1 MQRCLRILSVIS
13 RWFFI
18 LCFPAMLLTAG
29 ICIAVNCQ
37 PLYEYG
43 FNKYNIE
50 QKTGLEDTQL
60 EKAASGLIG
69 YFSSDEEIID
79 ITLTKDGQPFVLF
92 NEKEVAHLKDVKGL
106 IHLDYWVLLGTS
118 IYALLYVCINTFWR
132 KEKYRQWL
140 AREVID
146 GSGFTLSLM
155 LLLGLM
161 VLLNFER
168 VFLQFHLISF
178 TNDLWQLDP
187 TKDYL
192 IMLFPQGFWY
202 DAVIFCTL
210 LTVGLAVLLGGV
222 AGGYLFIKRR
232 KAKSQVDLLQ

>member
-1 MQRCLRILSVIS
+1 
-13 RWFFI
+13 
-18 LCFPAMLLTAG
+18 MLLTAG
-29 ICIAVNCQ
+29 ICIAANCQ

-50 QKTGLEDTQL
+50 QKTGLEDTEL
-60 EKAASGLIG
+60 EKAAGGLIS
-69 YFSSDEEIID
+69 YFNSDEESID
-79 ITLTKDGQPFVLF
+79 ITVTKDGQPFVLF
-92 NEKEVAHLKDVKGL
+92 NEREVAHLRDVKGL
-106 IHLDYWVLLGTS
+106 IHLDYWVLLATS
-118 IYALLYVCINTFWR
+118 IYALSYAGINIFCLR
-132 KEKYRQWL
+132 EEYRRRL

-155 LLLGLM
+155 IFFGLM
-161 VLLNFER
+161 VMLNFER

-202 DAVIFCTL
+202 DATVFCAL
-210 LTVGLAVLLGGV
+210 VAAGLAVLLGGA
-222 AGGYLFIKRR
+222 AGIYLFIER
-232 KAKSQVDLLQ
+232 KKARQQTDLMK